1 MKINITVNV
10 PEGMSIFKPLE
21 SAIEAVNVLRRKY
34 PSMIKSDDT
43 TINVMP
49 SNFFNTS
56 LETNVSDFIDSVSK
70 ELDDRMLVSKMMKSE
85 DETNVHRNTVR

>member
-10 PEGMSIFKPLE
+10 PEGTSIFKSLE
-21 SAIEAVNVLRRKY
+21 SAIEEVDVLRRKY
-34 PSMIKSDDT
+34 PSMIKSDDV
-43 TINVMP
+43 TINFMP

-70 ELDDRMLVSKMMKSE
+70 ELDDRMLVSKMMKLE
-85 DETNVHRNTVR
+85 GEKDVHRNTVR

>member
-10 PEGMSIFKPLE
+10 PEGTSIFKPLK
-21 SAIEAVNVLRRKY
+21 SVIEEVKEIRQGY
-34 PSMIKSDDT
+34 PNIINSDDVT
-43 TINVMP
+43 VNVMP

-56 LETNVSDFIDSVSK
+56 LETNISDLLDSVSK

-85 DETNVHRNTVR
+85 GETNVHRNTVR

>member
-10 PEGMSIFKPLE
+10 PEGTSIFKPLK
-21 SAIEAVNVLRRKY
+21 SVIEEVKEIRQEY
-34 PSMIKSDDT
+34 PNIINSDDV

-85 DETNVHRNTVR
+85 GENKCT

>member
-10 PEGMSIFKPLE
+10 PEGTSIFKPLE
-21 SAIEAVNVLRRKY
+21 SAIEAVDVLKRKY

-56 LETNVSDFIDSVSK
+56 LETNISDFIDSVSK

-85 DETNVHRNTVR
+85 GETNVHRNTVR

>member
-10 PEGMSIFKPLE
+10 PEGMSIVKPLE
-21 SAIEAVNVLRRKY
+21 STIEAVKEIRLGY
-34 PSMIKSDDT
+34 PSIINSDDI

-56 LETNVSDFIDSVSK
+56 LETNVSDLLDSVSK
-70 ELDDRMLVSKMMKSE
+70 ELDERMITSKMIQAE
-85 DETNVHRNTVR
+85 GETNVH

>member
-10 PEGMSIFKPLE
+10 PEGMPIVKPLE
-21 SAIEAVNVLRRKY
+21 STIEAVKKIRLGYSSIIN
-34 PSMIKSDDT
+34 SDDI

-56 LETNVSDFIDSVSK
+56 LETNVSDLLDSISK
-70 ELDDRMLVSKMMKSE
+70 ELDDRMLTSKMIQSE
-85 DETNVHRNTVR
+85 GETNVHRNTVR